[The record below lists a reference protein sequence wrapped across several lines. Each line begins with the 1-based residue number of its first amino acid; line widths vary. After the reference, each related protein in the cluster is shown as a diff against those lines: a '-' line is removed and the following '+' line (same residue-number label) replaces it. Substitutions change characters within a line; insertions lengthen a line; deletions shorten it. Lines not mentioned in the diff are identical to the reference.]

1 MKIKFFDLEFKK
13 LEEILFFLKNISKG
27 ETEEEK
33 IADVVT
39 EKIFRFFP
47 NVSGKQT
54 LQLSYLFKNIL
65 TKTEKVEEFFFIFK
79 TNEIYKD
86 LEIDLSGRS
95 KIKNK
100 KFWEI
105 KLESLEQLF
114 QIAQQNKEVSI
125 NKQIING
132 KTLECLKNIKI
143 DNCNSLEKEFL
154 LKNIISKKKIDEIK
168 EKVKKLFTNTY
179 FLELIFLYCDSKENS
194 EIEFFLSHLFA
205 RIELLFQDKE
215 LENDVN
221 KIFFKTIQ
229 DLIKKNN

>member
-1 MKIKFFDLEFKK
+1 MKIKFSNLEFNK
-13 LEEILFFLKNISKG
+13 LKEILFFLKSISKG
-27 ETEEEK
+27 ETEQEK
-33 IADVVT
+33 IADVVA

-47 NVSGKQT
+47 NVSTAQT
-54 LQLSYLFKNIL
+54 LQLSYLFENIL
-65 TKTEKVEEFFFIFK
+65 EKAEKAEELFSILK
-79 TNEIYKD
+79 ISEIYKD

-114 QIAQQNKEVSI
+114 LIAQQNKEISI

-132 KTLECLKNIKI
+132 KTLDCLKNIKRN
-143 DNCNSLEKEFL
+143 DYDSLEKKFL
-154 LKNIISKKKIDEIK
+154 SKNIISKKKFDEIK
-168 EKVKKLFTNTY
+168 EKVKKIFSNID
-179 FLELIFLYCDSKENS
+179 FLEIIFFYCNSKENS
-194 EIEFFLSHLFA
+194 EIEFFLSHLFT

-215 LENDVN
+215 LENEVN
-221 KIFFKTIQ
+221 KIFFETIQ